1 LSDRAKSIIIAAVI
15 AAILYILISPIPEMD
30 ATTHCRVVVVTAFP
44 GAVVAHLSSQSL
56 IEAHRVGQLR
66 TVKDIPELLTVLC
79 VRNC

>member
-1 LSDRAKSIIIAAVI
+1 MIIAAVV

-30 ATTHCRVVVVTAFP
+30 ATTHCRVVVTAFP
-44 GAVVAHLSSQSL
+44 SAVVAHLSSQSL
-56 IEAHRVGQLR
+56 IVAHRINQLL